1 MAGTLATRQAIPIAS
16 AILWVHSVIAI
27 GNVVIGIMTIMM
39 ATTMLGSA
47 FIKQINGAMDLP
59 YTDHVMSTVPH
70 AVPVGIGKTALPA
83 IQAIIAPICGLVG
96 QPVAM

>member
-1 MAGTLATRQAIPIAS
+1 MAGALATRQAIPIAS
-16 AILWVHSVIAI
+16 AILWVHLVIAI

-39 ATTMLGSA
+39 ATMLGSA

-59 YTDHVMSTVPH
+59 STNHAMSTVPH